1 MGAGGGA
8 VGEHPQ
14 QELCLLARAEGG
26 GHHQV
31 PPRPQPR
38 AQVHVAGPAHVSR
51 GGDGTR
57 VTVHV
62 SRYTCH
68 TAHLM

>member
-1 MGAGGGA
+1 MGVGGGA

-14 QELCLLARAEGG
+14 QELRLLARAEGG

-31 PPRPQPR
+31 PPRRQPR
-38 AQVHVAGPAHVSR
+38 AQVHVAGPAMVHVSR

-57 VTVHV
+57 ESAYAMLNWH
-62 SRYTCH
+62 
-68 TAHLM
+68 